1 MGELRLGEPLSLL
14 VDEFRR
20 GRRAEI
26 VAVTSQKVAHHFGDG
41 DDGFVPVRPPVD
53 WPAVAG
59 GLIGTGDMDDDGIA
73 EIVEATPAGLG
84 VWSISTQ
91 MSREDSS
98 SCRNRP
104 SSRSPMIRSSRRGRR
119 RPMGLLAPQ
128 QGGRQLRQSRLRGA
142 VVQLA
147 HPPLFLDGVAY
158 LSADDWADLLGMR
171 IRFEPESGRISG
183 LRGFHFLVGRVGETQ
198 WIYDGRQKET
208 FSRPKVQGGVLY
220 LAADFARIVGADT
233 LWEPYTRTLVVAP

>member
-1 MGELRLGEPLSLL
+1 MIS
-14 VDEFRR
+14 
-20 GRRAEI
+20 
-26 VAVTSQKVAHHFGDG
+26 
-41 DDGFVPVRPPVD
+41 
-53 WPAVAG
+53 
-59 GLIGTGDMDDDGIA
+59 DDDGIA

-91 MSREDSS
+91 MSREELIELSKPPVFSFAYD
-98 SCRNRP
+98 P
-104 SSRSPMIRSSRRGRR
+104 FIPAIGRR

-128 QGGRQLRQSRLRGA
+128 QGGRQLRQSRLAGRGGA
-142 VVQLA
+142 ACPSAAL
-147 HPPLFLDGVAY
+147 PRWCRIFD
-158 LSADDWADLLGMR
+158 ADDWADLLGMR